1 MQRQE
6 LTDKFRGLTVWKNG
20 GQRAPHKPLLVLL
33 ALGYLQREGRRE
45 LAYAEIE
52 GPMKKLLE
60 DFGPP
65 RQSYHPEYPFFH
77 LQSDGVWALTTEA
90 GIQLPLDRKYPSAGV
105 FREYGVKGGFPEPL
119 LRTFQEDPEAIR
131 EVADLLLSAHFP
143 PTYHDDILQSVGLD
157 LEVTGTAGS
166 PTRIRDP
173 QFRHEVLTAYG
184 YRCAVCGLKIEM
196 QDKTVALEA
205 AHIKWH
211 QAGGPDHT
219 ANGLALCT
227 LHHKLFDVGAFTLNH
242 DLLVAVSSLANG
254 NEGFRRWLLDFNG
267 AAISPP
273 SLTDFYP
280 KGDFLDWHVRE
291 VFKGEGRYAL
301 DLQQ

>member
-1 MQRQE
+1 MDRQE
-6 LTDKFRGLTVWKNG
+6 LTNKFRGLTIWKQG

-33 ALGYLQREGRRE
+33 ALGYLQREGRE
-45 LAYAEIE
+45 ALAYTEIE

-65 RQSYHPEYPFFH
+65 RKAYHPEYPFFH
-77 LQSDGVWALTTEA
+77 LQSDGVWELATEA

-105 FREYGVKGGFPEPL
+105 FREHGVAGGFPEPIR
-119 LRTFQEDPEAIR
+119 RTFQEDPEAVR
-131 EVADLLLSAHFP
+131 EVADLLLTAHFP
-143 PTYHDDILQSVGLD
+143 PTYHEDILQSVGLD

-173 QFRHEVLTAYG
+173 KFRHEVLTAYG

-196 QDKTVALEA
+196 QDKTVAIEA

-242 DLLVAVSSLANG
+242 DLLVAVSSMAHG
-254 NEGFRRWLLDFNG
+254 NEGFQRWLLDFNG

-273 SLTDFYP
+273 SMTDFYP
-280 KGDFLDWHVRE
+280 EGDFLEWHVQE

-301 DLQQ
+301 DME